1 MYCLPDWTNKVTSRS
16 NVLNKFHTD
25 WTINVTSIVLTWFY
39 YSHIMKNAPPPDW
52 TSNVTSRVLTRF
64 NHSHLWENAPPPG
77 GHFFYNNG
85 TIFELI
91 QDIIGA
97 HPCFSTDQ
105 AIFELI
111 QDITR
116 TYVLINFHED
126 RTIHVTSRVLTLK
139 TDTHRIYD
147 DWTINV
153 ASRALT

>member
-1 MYCLPDWTNKVTSRS
+1 MVALDWTNKVTSRS
-16 NVLNKFHTD
+16 NVLNKFHTN
-25 WTINVTSIVLTWFY
+25 WTINVTSMVLTWFY
-39 YSHIMKNAPPPDW
+39 YSHIMKNAPPP
-52 TSNVTSRVLTRF
+52 VLTRF
-64 NHSHLWENAPPPG
+64 NHSHLRENAPPPG

-91 QDIIGA
+91 QDIGA
-97 HPCFSTDQ
+97 HPCFSTDR

-126 RTIHVTSRVLTLK
+126 RTIHVTSKVLTLK